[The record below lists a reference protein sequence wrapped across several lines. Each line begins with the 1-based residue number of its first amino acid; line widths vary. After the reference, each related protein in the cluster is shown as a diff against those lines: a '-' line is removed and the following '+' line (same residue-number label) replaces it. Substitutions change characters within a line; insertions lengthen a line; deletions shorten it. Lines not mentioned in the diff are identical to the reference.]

1 VTPSSAFDFWLGRWV
16 VTDPSDGSTG
26 RNTVRRVLGGQVIE
40 ESFSFPG
47 PDGKPYR
54 GRSHSAFVEGRGWCQ
69 TWVDSTGLYLDF
81 VGGPVAGGMRLERQ
95 AVVAGVPVTQR
106 MEWSSITA
114 ESLVWQWSRAPEGS
128 DEFALLWQLD
138 YTRLS

>member
-1 VTPSSAFDFWLGRWV
+1 MSDFDFWVGSWQ

-26 RNTVRRVLGGQVIE
+26 RNTIRRILDGKVLE
-40 ESFSFPG
+40 ESFTFPG

-54 GRSHSAFVEGRGWCQ
+54 GRSHTVHVDGRGWCQ

-81 VGGPVAGGMRLERQ
+81 VGDMTGDVMRLERRA
-95 AVVAGVPVTQR
+95 AVGDKPVRQR

-114 ESLVWQWSRAPEGS
+114 ESLVWQWLRAPDGS
-128 DEFALLWQLD
+128 DAFELLWRLD
-138 YTRLS
+138 YRRTA